1 MKLSD
6 RWIKTRMEVFV
17 SSLRMEPRFYG
28 HYAACRPLV
37 EGFDTMSG
45 VAQVRGTG

>member
-1 MKLSD
+1 MSD
-6 RWIKTRMEVFV
+6 RWIKTSPDGGFGEFPANGAKV
-17 SSLRMEPRFYG
+17 YG